1 MHRIRNPRWAYV
13 LVNLATLLWA
23 GNMTLGRALRDQ
35 IGPFTLTAARV
46 GIVAVLF
53 LILVHRLPA
62 EERRP
67 GRAWPWLLGMAITG
81 VAGFP
86 VLLYLALRYTTAS
99 NAALINGTGP
109 LITALLAC
117 WLLHTGLTRGQLAG
131 AVLSLLGVLLVIG
144 GSAGAALR
152 DFRLNAGDVLVVV
165 NVIMWG
171 LYSIMSRVVT
181 RERSAVWATA
191 FSTWY
196 AVPLLLPGAILE
208 WRQTPPVLSWQ
219 LLLAVLYVSVFAAFL
234 AFLAWNEGVRRV
246 GPAGAMAFY
255 NMLPVF
261 GTLMAAVFLGEHLA
275 PSQLLGGALVIAGGL
290 LAALWNGKKR
300 NADPPD

>member
-1 MHRIRNPRWAYV
+1 MRRLNDPRWAYL

-23 GNMTLGRALRDQ
+23 GNMTLGRALQGQ

-46 GIVAVLF
+46 GIVALLFLF
-53 LILVHRLPA
+53 LIHRLPE

-109 LITALLAC
+109 LMTALLSC
-117 WLLHTGLTRGQLAG
+117 WLLRTRLTRGQLAG
-131 AVLSLLGVLLVIG
+131 AVVSLFGVILVIG
-144 GSAGAALR
+144 GSPGATLQG
-152 DFRLNAGDVLVVV
+152 FTLNVGDVIVVA
-165 NVIMWG
+165 NVAMWG
-171 LYSIMSRVVT
+171 FYSIMSRIVT
-181 RERSAVWATA
+181 RERSALWATA

-196 AVPLLLPGAILE
+196 AVPLLLPGAYLE
-208 WRQTPPVLSWQ
+208 WQQAPPVWSWR
-219 LLLAVLYVSVFAAFL
+219 LGLAVIYVSVFAAFL

-261 GTLMAAVFLGEHLA
+261 GTLLAALFLGERLA
-275 PSQLLGGALVIAGGL
+275 PGQLLGGMLVIAGGL
-290 LAALWNGKKR
+290 LAALWNRTK
-300 NADPPD
+300 

>member
-1 MHRIRNPRWAYV
+1 MRRIHDPRWAYV
-13 LVNLATLLWA
+13 LVNLATLFWA

-46 GIVAVLF
+46 GIVAALF
-53 LILVHRLPA
+53 LVLLRRLPK

-67 GRAWPWLLGMAITG
+67 GRAWPWLLGMAFTG

-117 WLLHTGLTRGQLAG
+117 WLLRTGLTRGQMIG
-131 AVLSLLGVLLVIG
+131 AVLSLFGVLLVIG
-144 GSAGAALR
+144 GAPAVILDG
-152 DFRLNAGDVLVVV
+152 FKLNPGDILVVI
-165 NVIMWG
+165 NVVMWG
-171 LYSIMSRVVT
+171 LYSIMSRIVT
-181 RERSAVWATA
+181 RDRSVVWATA

-196 AVPLLLPGAILE
+196 AVPMLLPGAFLE
-208 WRQTPPVLSWQ
+208 WQQTPPVLSWQ
-219 LLLAVLYVSVFAAFL
+219 VLLAVLYVSIFAAFL

-261 GTLMAAVFLGEHLA
+261 GVLMGAVFLGEHLA
-275 PSQLLGGALVIAGGL
+275 PGQLLGGALVVVGGL
-290 LAALWNGKKR
+290 LAALWQGR
-300 NADPPD
+300 